1 MHHEKEEKE
10 LEKLKNFFA
19 IREFTIFLVLIALMV
34 FLGVAAPGF
43 LAIDNLFTIILNVT
57 FIGVMACGMTMVI
70 ITGGID
76 LSVGS
81 ILGLSGV
88 VMGLFMHDLGL
99 NPLLSVLIGL
109 LVGVILGLT
118 NGILITKVRIPP
130 FISTLGMLSVARGLA
145 YVLSEGWPI
154 SPFPKSF
161 TSQGQ
166 GMVGPVPV
174 PVLYFAGVAVVSHI
188 FLRYT
193 IIGRRIYATGGNI
206 EAAKLV
212 GIKTDRI
219 LILVYVINGLLAAIA
234 AFLMTAWLG
243 VAQANAGQGYEL
255 DVIAATV
262 IGGTSLQGGEGTIL
276 GTVIGAIIMGVL
288 RNGLILL
295 GVSSF
300 WQQVAIGAV
309 IIVAIA
315 FDQLR
320 GGKEG

>member
-1 MHHEKEEKE
+1 MET
-10 LEKLKNFFA
+10 LKKIFA
-19 IREFTIFLVLIALMV
+19 IREFTIFLVLIAMML
-34 FLGVAAPGF
+34 FLGITAPGF
-43 LAIDNLFTIILNVT
+43 LSVDNLFSIILNVT

-88 VMGLFMHDLGL
+88 VMGLLMHDLGL
-99 NPLLSVLIGL
+99 NPVLSILVGL
-109 LVGVILGLT
+109 LVGMAAGLT
-118 NGILITKVRIPP
+118 NGLLITKVKIPP
-130 FISTLGMLSVARGLA
+130 FISTLGMLSIARGLA

-174 PVLYFAGVAVVSHI
+174 PVLYFAGVAIIAYI

-193 IIGRRIYATGGNI
+193 IVGRRIYATGGNL
-206 EAAKLV
+206 EASKLV

-219 LILVYVINGLLAAIA
+219 LIMVYVINGLLAAFA
-234 AFLMTAWLG
+234 GFLMTAWLG

-309 IIVAIA
+309 IIIAVA

>member
-1 MHHEKEEKE
+1 ME
-10 LEKLKNFFA
+10 LVKKIFA
-19 IREFTIFLVLIALMV
+19 VREFTIFLVLIVLML
-34 FLGVAAPGF
+34 FLGITAKGF
-43 LAIDNLFTIILNVT
+43 LSVANIFTIILNVS

-76 LSVGS
+76 LSAGS

-88 VMGLFMHDLGL
+88 VMGLLMHDFGVH
-99 NPLLSVLIGL
+99 PLASVLSGF
-109 LVGVILGLT
+109 LVGVLCGLV
-118 NGILITKVRIPP
+118 NGFLITKIKIPP
-130 FISTLGMLSVARGLA
+130 FISTLGMLSIARGLA
-145 YVLSEGWPI
+145 YVLSGGWPI
-154 SPFPKSF
+154 SPFPQSF
-161 TSQGQ
+161 TIQGQ
-166 GMVGPVPV
+166 GMVGPIPV
-174 PVLYFAGVAVVSHI
+174 PVLYFAGVAIIAYI

-193 IIGRRIYATGGNI
+193 IVGRRIYATGGNL

-219 LILVYVINGLLAAIA
+219 LMLVYIINGLLAAFA
-234 AFLMTAWLG
+234 GFLMTAWLG

-300 WQQVAIGAV
+300 WQQVAIGSV
-309 IIVAIA
+309 IIIAVA

-320 GGKEG
+320 GGKES